1 MFLTSNTMTA
11 YKSAEKPT
19 ILLRQC
25 LYESSSILDTP
36 TNTSFEK
43 YSYEMCCHSYD
54 QPSSPHLYPPNRNA
68 KYYEAQRPPKARTH
82 QMEYKP
88 HGKKP
93 ERGYT
98 QHEAQRRPKARGQKE
113 EYVPRGRKPEAN
125 LYSNRE
131 LAPLSSHPISPNS
144 SAHPFSHNTLIP
156 NRFANLSAVSS
167 IQPDDIH
174 DTSIVQPAAK
184 LRAPR
189 ARVTQ
194 VVDRLANGTPG
205 RQPDILRPLPA
216 AVLEYKPKHRT
227 TVKRRNRSVQAKTK
241 HRLSR
246 PWDDMTEWPPAHNPN
261 RLSKPFDDMPACYRE
276 NTPPP
281 PPTIAQRR
289 REKKKAQ
296 AEKQE
301 HMLWHG
307 SCPPRKEPPFLKEQ
321 LGAAKG
327 KRGQDVWYCQMSLV

>member
-1 MFLTSNTMTA
+1 MFLSSNANTA
-11 YKSAEKPT
+11 YILAGKPT
-19 ILLRQC
+19 IFLGQC
-25 LYESSSILDTP
+25 ACESSSILDTP
-36 TNTSFEK
+36 TNTSFENYNSK
-43 YSYEMCCHSYD
+43 MCCLTYD
-54 QPSSPHLYPPNRNA
+54 QPSSPHLYPSNRNA
-68 KYYEAQRPPKARTH
+68 KYHEIQRAPKARTY

-88 HGKKP
+88 HGIKP
-93 ERGYT
+93 ERGFT
-98 QHEAQRRPKARGQKE
+98 QYEAQHRPKVRGQYE
-113 EYVPRGRKPEAN
+113 GYVPRGRKHKAN
-125 LYSNRE
+125 LNSNRE

-144 SAHPFSHNTLIP
+144 AAHPLPRNDLIP

-174 DTSIVQPAAK
+174 DTSIVQPTAK
-184 LRAPR
+184 LRGPR
-189 ARVTQ
+189 ARATQ
-194 VVDRLANGTPG
+194 VVDRLVNGIPG

-216 AVLEYKPKHRT
+216 AVLEYKPKPRT
-227 TVKRRNRSVQAKTK
+227 TVKRRKRSVQAETK

-246 PWDDMTEWPPAHNPN
+246 PWDDMAEWPPAQNPN
-261 RLSKPFDDMPACYRE
+261 RLSKPFTDMPACYRE
-276 NTPPP
+276 NSPTP

-289 REKKKAQ
+289 REKRKAQ

-321 LGAAKG
+321 LGAGKG

>member
-1 MFLTSNTMTA
+1 MTV
-11 YKSAEKPT
+11 YKSAGKPT
-19 ILLRQC
+19 ILLGQC
-25 LYESSSILDTP
+25 PCVSSTIFGKP
-36 TNTSFEK
+36 TNTSFEDYNHK
-43 YSYEMCCHSYD
+43 MCCLSYD
-54 QPSSPHLYPPNRNA
+54 QLASPHPYPFNRHP
-68 KYYEAQRPPKARTH
+68 KHHEVQRPPKMRTH

-93 ERGYT
+93 ERRNT
-98 QHEAQRRPKARGQKE
+98 QHEAQRRPARGQNE
-113 EYVPRGRKPEAN
+113 EYVSRGRKPEAN
-125 LYSNRE
+125 LY
-131 LAPLSSHPISPNS
+131 PLSSHPISPNS
-144 SAHPFSHNTLIP
+144 TTHPLSHNSLIP
-156 NRFANLSAVSS
+156 NRFNNLSAVSS
-167 IQPDDIH
+167 LLPDDIQ
-174 DTSIVQPAAK
+174 DTSIVQPTAK

-216 AVLEYKPKHRT
+216 AVLEYKPKPRT

-246 PWDDMTEWPPAHNPN
+246 PWDGMTEWPPAHNPN
-261 RLSKPFDDMPACYRE
+261 RLSKPFTDMPACYRE

>member
-1 MFLTSNTMTA
+1 
-11 YKSAEKPT
+11 
-19 ILLRQC
+19 
-25 LYESSSILDTP
+25 
-36 TNTSFEK
+36 
-43 YSYEMCCHSYD
+43 MCCLSYD
-54 QPSSPHLYPPNRNA
+54 QPSTPHLYPSNRYP
-68 KYYEAQRPPKARTH
+68 KCHEAQRPPKARRH
-82 QMEYKP
+82 PMEYKP
-88 HGKKP
+88 HGKQP
-93 ERGYT
+93 ERRYT
-98 QHEAQRRPKARGQKE
+98 QLEAHRRPKAGGQNE
-113 EYVPRGRKPEAN
+113 EYVPRGGAN
-125 LYSNRE
+125 LFSNNRK

-144 SAHPFSHNTLIP
+144 TAHPHSTAYPLPHNDLIP

-167 IQPDDIH
+167 LHPDDIQ
-174 DTSIVQPAAK
+174 DTNTVQSTAK

-189 ARVTQ
+189 ARVGQ
-194 VVDRLANGTPG
+194 VIDRLENGTPG

-216 AVLEYKPKHRT
+216 AVLEYKPKPRT
-227 TVKRRNRSVQAKTK
+227 TVKRRKRSVRAETK

-261 RLSKPFDDMPACYRE
+261 RLSRPFDDMPACYRE
-276 NTPPP
+276 KTPPP

>member
-1 MFLTSNTMTA
+1 MTP
-11 YKSAEKPT
+11 YILSGKPT
-19 ILLRQC
+19 TLLGQC
-25 LYESSSILDTP
+25 LRESSTIFDKP
-36 TNTSFEK
+36 ANTSFENYNAK
-43 YSYEMCCHSYD
+43 MCCLSYD
-54 QPSSPHLYPPNRNA
+54 QPSSPHLYPSNRNA
-68 KYYEAQRPPKARTH
+68 KYHEVQRPPKAQWH

-88 HGKKP
+88 HRKKP
-93 ERGYT
+93 ERGHT
-98 QHEAQRRPKARGQKE
+98 QHESQRRPNARSQNE

-125 LYSNRE
+125 LY
-131 LAPLSSHPISPNS
+131 PLSSHPVSPDS
-144 SAHPFSHNTLIP
+144 TTHPLSHNSLIP
-156 NRFANLSAVSS
+156 NRFNNLSAVSS
-167 IQPDDIH
+167 IQPDDIQ
-174 DTSIVQPAAK
+174 DTSIVQPTAK

-194 VVDRLANGTPG
+194 VVDRLANCTPG

-216 AVLEYKPKHRT
+216 AVLEYKPKPRT
-227 TVKRRNRSVQAKTK
+227 TVKRRKRSVQAKTH

-276 NTPPP
+276 NTPSP

-289 REKKKAQ
+289 RDKKKAQ

>member
-1 MFLTSNTMTA
+1 MFLTSNIKTA
-11 YKSAEKPT
+11 YILAGKPT
-19 ILLRQC
+19 IVLGQC
-25 LYESSSILDTP
+25 HCVYSTVFDKPADT
-36 TNTSFEK
+36 SLEK
-43 YSYEMCCHSYD
+43 HKSKMCCLTYD
-54 QPSSPHLYPPNRNA
+54 QPSSPHLYPSNRNA
-68 KYYEAQRPPKARTH
+68 KYHEIQRPPKAWRH

-88 HGKKP
+88 HSKTP

-98 QHEAQRRPKARGQKE
+98 QHETQCRPKARGQNE
-113 EYVPRGRKPEAN
+113 EFFHGGRKPKAN
-125 LYSNRE
+125 LFSNRE

-144 SAHPFSHNTLIP
+144 TAHPLSHNDLIP
-156 NRFANLSAVSS
+156 NRFANLSAISS
-167 IQPDDIH
+167 IYPDDIQE
-174 DTSIVQPAAK
+174 TSIVQPTAK

-189 ARVTQ
+189 ARATQ

-216 AVLEYKPKHRT
+216 AVLEYKPKPRT
-227 TVKRRNRSVQAKTK
+227 TVKRRKRSVQAETK

-246 PWDDMTEWPPAHNPN
+246 PWDDMAEWPPAHNPN
-261 RLSKPFDDMPACYRE
+261 RLSKPFTDMPACYRE

-327 KRGQDVWYCQMSLV
+327 KRGQDVWYRQMSLV

>member
-1 MFLTSNTMTA
+1 MTP
-11 YKSAEKPT
+11 YILVGKPT
-19 ILLRQC
+19 TLLGQC
-25 LYESSSILDTP
+25 LCESSTIFDRLA
-36 TNTSFEK
+36 NTSFENCNHK
-43 YSYEMCCHSYD
+43 MCCLSYD
-54 QPSSPHLYPPNRNA
+54 QPSSPHLYSSHRNA
-68 KYYEAQRPPKARTH
+68 KYHEVQRPPKARRH

-88 HGKKP
+88 DSKKP
-93 ERGYT
+93 GRGYT
-98 QHEAQRRPKARGQKE
+98 QHESQRRPIARGQNE
-113 EYVPRGRKPEAN
+113 EYFHGGRKPKAN
-125 LYSNRE
+125 LFSNRE
-131 LAPLSSHPISPNS
+131 LAPLSSHPISPMLTN
-144 SAHPFSHNTLIP
+144 HPLCDNPLIP

-167 IQPDDIH
+167 IQPDDIQ
-174 DTSIVQPAAK
+174 DTSIVQPTAK

-216 AVLEYKPKHRT
+216 AVLEYKPKPRT
-227 TVKRRNRSVQAKTK
+227 TVKRRKSSVQAELK

-246 PWDDMTEWPPAHNPN
+246 PWDDMIEWPPAHNPN

-296 AEKQE
+296 AEKPE
-301 HMLWHG
+301 HVLWHG

-321 LGAAKG
+321 LGAAMVR
-327 KRGQDVWYCQMSLV
+327 RGQDVWYCQMSLV